1 MPQVPPPLLT
11 KYSPVVGT
19 IAGPVVFAEM
29 QNEINDYEARIEAL
43 NKLIKDE
50 HASVLLHKTLQ
61 ANVTSMKVSPPL
73 QLASWKEFQ
82 SN

>member
-1 MPQVPPPLLT
+1 MPPPLLT
-11 KYSPVVGT
+11 KYSPIAGT

-43 NKLIKDE
+43 KQLIKEE
-50 HASVLLHKTLQ
+50 HASALLHKTLQ
-61 ANVTSMKVSPPL
+61 ANVTSMKVILPPNM
-73 QLASWKEFQ
+73 ASWKEFQ